1 MHLIGGS
8 TSAPNTNTGATSSNG
23 GVSSGKYYKNII

>member
-1 MHLIGGS
+1 MQLIGGS

-23 GVSSGKYYKNII
+23 GVSSGNNYQSII